1 MSGSTGSLLN
11 EASGAGRLLEE
22 AAGAGRIVVFCGIP
36 GVGKSLL
43 LREQARIAS
52 AAGRKVSLL
61 QWDVSRQAFEIPNVL
76 RRYPEVAGSTHVMI
90 RRAVGL
96 WARAALADW
105 IEAHPDPEHLLL
117 VEAPLVGGRLA
128 ELAHR
133 SDDNAEALLSAADTR
148 FYIPAPTVEVRLAIE
163 EARRAESAAHRHARD
178 AASAIP
184 TLVDELWEMVA
195 QTARRLQIGSAESLS
210 RYSPE
215 AYFSVYRRVLRHR
228 TVTKLTIEEVVRAD
242 GSPHELA
249 VPVEE
254 LVPSAAQVA
263 ALIARAEH
271 EGEESVAARA
281 ALWYD
286 T

>member
-1 MSGSTGSLLN
+1 MSASTGSLLN
-11 EASGAGRLLEE
+11 EASEAGRLLQ
-22 AAGAGRIVVFCGIP
+22 AAARAGRIVVFCGIP

-43 LREQARIAS
+43 LREQARVAS

-96 WARAALADW
+96 WARAALVDW
-105 IEAHPDPEHLLL
+105 IDTHPAPEHLLL
-117 VEAPLVGGRLA
+117 IEAPLVGGRLA

-133 SDDNAEALLSAADTR
+133 SDDGAETLLSGADVR
-148 FYIPAPTVEVRLAIE
+148 FYIPTPTVAVRFAIE
-163 EARRAESAAHRHARD
+163 AARRAETAAHRHVRD
-178 AASAIP
+178 AANAIP

-195 QTARRLQIGSAESLS
+195 QTALRLQIGSAESLS

-215 AYFSVYRRVLRHR
+215 AYFAVYRRVLRHR
-228 TVTKLTIEEVVRAD
+228 TVTKLPVEEVVSAG
-242 GSPHELA
+242 GSPHDLA
-249 VPVEE
+249 VPLEE
-254 LVPSAAQVA
+254 LIPGAAQVA
-263 ALIARAEH
+263 ALLARAEH
-271 EGEESVAARA
+271 EGDESVAARA